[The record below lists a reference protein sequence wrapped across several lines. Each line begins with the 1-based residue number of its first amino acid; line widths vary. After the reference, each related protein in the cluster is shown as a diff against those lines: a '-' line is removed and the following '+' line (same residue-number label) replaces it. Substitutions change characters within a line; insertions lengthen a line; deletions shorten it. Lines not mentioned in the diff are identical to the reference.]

1 MAQDTSPTD
10 ATAHPVGPA
19 DDLPGPVDAVKPRLR
34 GWIHAIN
41 FPIVVV
47 AGILLT
53 VSAPPTAP
61 RVASLVF
68 AITAALLF
76 GTSAVYHL
84 GTWRPSVKAALRR
97 ADHANIFLIIAG
109 SYTPLAVIMLDTRA
123 ATILLAVVWSGAA
136 LGITARMIWLGAPR
150 WIYTPV
156 YIALGWVAVGYMPTF
171 WNLGFSDVV
180 WLVALGGLAYTVGAV
195 MYATKR
201 PNPVPRWFGFHEL
214 FHAGTVIGFWCHFAA
229 VAVALNTL

>member
-19 DDLPGPVDAVKPRLR
+19 GNLPGPVDAVKPRLR

-41 FPIVVV
+41 FPLVVV

-61 RVASLVF
+61 RVACLVF

-84 GTWRPSVKAALRR
+84 GTWSPR
-97 ADHANIFLIIAG
+97 A
-109 SYTPLAVIMLDTRA
+109 TA
-123 ATILLAVVWSGAA
+123 ATS
-136 LGITARMIWLGAPR
+136 
-150 WIYTPV
+150 
-156 YIALGWVAVGYMPTF
+156 
-171 WNLGFSDVV
+171 
-180 WLVALGGLAYTVGAV
+180 
-195 MYATKR
+195 KR
-201 PNPVPRWFGFHEL
+201 PRSAPTSGNGWAGWPA
-214 FHAGTVIGFWCHFAA
+214 AGTATVW
-229 VAVALNTL
+229 